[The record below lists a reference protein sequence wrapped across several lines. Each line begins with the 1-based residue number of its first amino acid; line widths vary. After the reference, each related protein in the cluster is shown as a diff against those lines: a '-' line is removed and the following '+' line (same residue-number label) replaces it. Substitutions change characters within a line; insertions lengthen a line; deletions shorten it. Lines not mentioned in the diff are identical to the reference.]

1 MSPEAFF
8 EIGLGLSQEQIDLVH
23 AKNAAGITEEQ
34 KRLQDELDKMNP
46 APPVTPP
53 FTKGQQP
60 PTTKITRIQQ

>member
-23 AKNAAGITEEQ
+23 AKNAEGISEEQ
-34 KRLQDELDKMNP
+34 KSLVKELDEMMPEPP
-46 APPVTPP
+46 APAP

-60 PTTKITRIQQ
+60 PTTKITRAK